1 MSAYMGLIDLPG
13 PAPVPYAL
21 LDRLAEE
28 MQSVCRQPID
38 VLQVA
43 ALLETSGITDH
54 SAMQRYGHASVFDL
68 AESVVLRFSTTT
80 EPARSDPSGTLVPEP
95 RRQAAMDYLRGPL
108 TLIPMVLLSVLIM
121 VYQQYGQW
129 SSAQVLAFS
138 LSMVGSLL
146 VTSGFVQAASRKGS
160 SYLSQGYILA
170 ARRIVG
176 LVVGLGLVTVCLA
189 AVVLAIAVMRI
200 LAAPLDAVVT
210 MTVAFV
216 VLSCFW
222 LAAGVL
228 FMLGQAPWF
237 GVGLAVGVGLI
248 YVTLRGLATLSGQL
262 GWAVLAATFIGC
274 SGALLVM
281 ALVIR
286 RTLARHL
293 AASPVGSHRV
303 VLPAAPHLVVNL
315 APYFAYGVLY
325 VVLVLSGHI
334 SGWLASTPPG
344 ADRMVGVTAT
354 EVGLTIAL
362 GGTILTGGVA
372 ERTIAR
378 FWRLVKVYQ
387 LETPPAQPSQFASRL
402 CGFFGKEY
410 LRFALVL
417 SLCSMLVIGAVL
429 SAVTWTQARGVVA
442 LPWTRET
449 SVILAL
455 GVIGYGI
462 MALGVFQCMFMI
474 TLSRP
479 GMANRAVIIGIVT
492 TLTVGVIVGQL
503 ASYPYSVLGVVAG
516 SLAFAVAARSSLR
529 NLMHHADYFYFASF

>member
-1 MSAYMGLIDLPG
+1 MSAYTGLIDLPG
-13 PAPVPYAL
+13 PAPVPCAL
-21 LDRLAEE
+21 LERLAEE
-28 MQSVCRQPID
+28 VQSVCRQPVD

-68 AESVVLRFSTTT
+68 AESVMLRFSATTST
-80 EPARSDPSGTLVPEP
+80 ARSNLSDLPAPDS

-129 SSAQVLAFS
+129 SSTQVLAFS

-170 ARRIVG
+170 ARRVVG

-189 AVVLAIAVMRI
+189 AVVLAAAVTRI

-216 VLSCFW
+216 VLSCLW

-228 FMLGQAPWF
+228 FLLGQVPWF

-248 YVTLRGLATLSGQL
+248 YVSLRGLSMLTGEL
-262 GWAVLAATFIGC
+262 GWAVLAATVIGC
-274 SGALLVM
+274 GGALLVM
-281 ALVIR
+281 GLVTR
-286 RTLARHL
+286 RTLARRS
-293 AASPVGSHRV
+293 AASPVGSHRI
-303 VLPAAPHLVVNL
+303 VLPAAPHLLVNL

-334 SGWLASTPPG
+334 SGWLGATPPG
-344 ADRMVGVTAT
+344 VDRMVGVTAV

-362 GGTILTGGVA
+362 GGAILAGGVA

-387 LETPPAQPSQFASRL
+387 LEASPAQPGQFSGHMRA
-402 CGFFGKEY
+402 FFGREF
-410 LRFALVL
+410 LRFAVIL
-417 SLCSMLVIGAVL
+417 SLCSLLV
-429 SAVTWTQARGVVA
+429 TGVVLLFVA
-442 LPWTRET
+442 WSRAHGTAVLPWTHET
-449 SVILAL
+449 SMILAL

-479 GMANRAVIIGIVT
+479 GMANRAVMIGIAT
-492 TLTVGVIVGQL
+492 TLTVGVIAGQL
-503 ASYPYSVLGVVAG
+503 ALYPYSALGVVIG
-516 SLAFAVAARSSLR
+516 SLAFALAARSSLQH
-529 NLMHHADYFYFASF
+529 LMRHADYFYFASF